1 MSAASRSLSG
11 VPPWVGVLLAA
22 SLTAQLAWEASRG
35 APASQSADLPP
46 APPAPLLRAASL
58 GEPEAAAR
66 LAMLYLQAYDLRG
79 DNAMPYRDLDYAR
92 LIAWL
97 RSIVETD
104 PRSGYAL
111 FSAARVYAENPDA
124 AKCRA
129 MLEFLHEQF
138 GRDPDRRWPWLAHA
152 ALVAKHRLK
161 DLPLALRYA
170 RAIDR
175 EARDPRAPLWAKQME
190 IFILEDLDELEAARV
205 VLGGLIASGWISDPH
220 ELRFLRARLLS
231 IEKKVTRASEVTVP
245 WKRRHNAMSC
255 TSASQPHRDIQRA
268 LTECRL

>member
-1 MSAASRSLSG
+1 
-11 VPPWVGVLLAA
+11 VGVLLAA
-22 SLTAQLAWEASRG
+22 SLAVQLAWRASFG

-46 APPAPLLRAASL
+46 APPALLLRAASL

-79 DNAMPYRDLDYAR
+79 DNAIPYRDLDYAR

-111 FSAARVYAENPDA
+111 FSAARVYSENPDA
-124 AKCRA
+124 AKSRA
-129 MLEFLHEQF
+129 MLEFLREQF
-138 GRDPDRRWPWLAHA
+138 DHDPDRGWPWLAHA

-161 DLPLALRYA
+161 DLPLALAYA

-175 EARDPRAPLWAKQME
+175 QAGDPRAPLWAKQME
-190 IFILEDLDELEAARV
+190 IFILEDLDELDAARV
-205 VLGGLIASGWISDPH
+205 VLGGLIASGRITDPA
-220 ELRFLRARLLS
+220 ELHFLLARM
-231 IEKKVTRASEVTVP
+231 
-245 WKRRHNAMSC
+245 KRLD
-255 TSASQPHRDIQRA
+255 QPPAR
-268 LTECRL
+268 

>member
-1 MSAASRSLSG
+1 VTAKTRSLSS
-11 VPPWVGVLLAA
+11 VPPRLGILLAA
-22 SLTAQLAWEASRG
+22 SLAAQLAWQAWRP
-35 APASQSADLPP
+35 APASQAADLPP
-46 APPAPLLRAASL
+46 APPARLLRAASL

-79 DNAMPYRDLDYAR
+79 DNAVPYQHLDYER

-97 RSIVETD
+97 RAIVATD

-111 FSAARVYAENPDA
+111 FSAARVYAENPDPE
-124 AKCRA
+124 KCRA
-129 MLEFLHEQF
+129 MLEFLHAEF

-175 EARDPRAPLWAKQME
+175 QTRDPRAPLWAKQME
-190 IFILEDLDELEAARV
+190 IFILEDLDELEAARI
-205 VLGGLIASGWISDPH
+205 VLGGLIASGRVRDPT
-220 ELRFLRARLLS
+220 ELHFLLARM
-231 IEKKVTRASEVTVP
+231 
-245 WKRRHNAMSC
+245 KRLDQ
-255 TSASQPHRDIQRA
+255 QPAR
-268 LTECRL
+268 

>member
-1 MSAASRSLSG
+1 VSTASRSLSA

-22 SLTAQLAWEASRG
+22 SLAVQLAWEASRG
-35 APASQSADLPP
+35 TRASQSADLPP
-46 APPAPLLRAASL
+46 APSAPLLRAASL

-79 DNAMPYRDLDYAR
+79 DNEMPYRDLDYAR

-111 FSAARVYAENPDA
+111 FSAARVYSENPDA

-129 MLEFLHEQF
+129 MLEFLREQF
-138 GRDPDRRWPWLAHA
+138 GRDPNRRWPWLAHA

-161 DLPLALRYA
+161 DLPLALGYA
-170 RAIDR
+170 RAIER
-175 EARDPRAPLWAKQME
+175 QAHDPRAPLWAKQME
-190 IFILEDLDELEAARV
+190 IFVLEDLDELEAARV
-205 VLGGLIASGWISDPH
+205 VLGGLIASGRVRDPS
-220 ELRFLRARLLS
+220 ELRFLRSRLLA
-231 IEKKVTRASEVTVP
+231 IEKRRAQSR
-245 WKRRHNAMSC
+245 K
-255 TSASQPHRDIQRA
+255 
-268 LTECRL
+268 